1 MAIKE
6 LVSQEDL
13 VFYEIMKNPVL
24 FGEFVYNMD
33 RLDRE
38 EKFAFTVYQKEFLL
52 DVSNYQSLACGR
64 AVGKTLGLSI
74 LMIWYLVFNVFPND
88 YILYTVP
95 SKVHLEP
102 VFTNLIRLFRSNSFL
117 KQFIE
122 PRGGIN
128 GSDYTVKLLNQATL
142 LCRIAGQSGTGANVI
157 GLHTPVIL
165 LDECIVAGQGVACPR
180 GSRKIADLAVGDK
193 ILSWNGEDIEED
205 SVISVQKVKRNQR
218 VLEIET
224 NSGKIKVG
232 ENHRFY
238 TDSGYVEAGTLNVG
252 DTLYSIEPPKH
263 GAWTNSEISYVK
275 NATSNG
281 VPVYEIAKTLHRTAQ
296 SIFRKIAR
304 LGTSVR
310 GSFDDVP
317 LTSEQYQI
325 IAGSL
330 LGDGSA
336 GIEINRARYHT
347 NHSLK
352 QKEYV
357 DWLRSK
363 LGRLVRAEPR
373 ISKNGGWGEYN
384 YSFGTLGHPEILALA
399 EELYINGKKTVT
411 RSYLDRLDSLGLAV
425 WFMDDGSTSGM
436 WSTHS
441 FSEEENKL
449 IQEYLLE
456 KWGIESTVYFV
467 SDKNLYCILVKNS
480 SLKVLRKI
488 ITPYIPECM
497 QYKVG
502 NGTYNNTIPEIEVVK
517 NAEKKETLLP
527 RKILSI
533 RVIKR
538 TKAGYLYTL
547 EVEKNHNYFVG
558 GILTK
563 NSGYYPHRTFQEL
576 QPSLNTFTPGF
587 KLLTSGV
594 PTGLREGNVLY
605 HTDQENS
612 SYSKHR
618 VSALQN
624 PRFSEEDKQRALEQ
638 YGGEDSEDYIHFVCF
653 TPETPIIT
661 SSGIK
666 PISKVASGDIV
677 LTHTGNWKKVTNTF
691 SREYSGKILGIKTER
706 YYNPIWCT
714 PEHPVYAKRLKKVSW
729 KGNSECAL
737 WKGNIRRVRDN
748 HKNAVSLLPEFVL
761 ASKLE
766 RLDRVSFP
774 KATFTKKLPARID
787 LKDLGT
793 VRGDYVYTKV
803 NARFGKSRLVSKTPR
818 YLEVTDDFLFFIG
831 IFIAEGG
838 NSLARGQCSISLNVN
853 EINIKNKVIAYLKSI
868 GQNHWVTV
876 VNNSLQVCFGSRTL
890 SNFLSKFVGCGAEN
904 KHIPAEFLGVDSR
917 ELLPLLDGLFSG
929 DGSCR
934 VKKHRFEA
942 SYTTISKRLADD
954 ILFILYGLGVRAE
967 LLKKINT
974 DYKYI
979 CANKKPS
986 LGRPVYTLRLGHTD
1000 IAAIYTNKV
1009 SIENTFDDGSLAIPI
1024 KKIGEAEYTGLVYNL
1039 EVEDDNSYVTCG
1051 FSAHNCGLHG
1061 KPVFSLF
1068 DRGAFE
1074 IINNPVYKLVINGW
1088 EISENIDDYITRA
1101 NLIPQIP
1108 DKSYK
1113 CIIGIDLGYTEPT
1126 AIIILYQ
1133 DGYGRIKFHAR
1144 ITLNKVSYTIQDR
1157 FIDLLD
1163 SKFKPYIIGIDEG
1176 GVGKPVVQRL
1186 KESLDYAH
1194 KDYHKRLIPIN
1205 FSTAIVMGTNS
1216 DGEEIKTKTK
1226 PLAVSVLQEYANN
1239 HKVVFSSTDFEMVTE
1254 LERMTYSKT
1263 VTGEIVYKTLTE
1275 RGGKKGEDHF
1285 TAALLCAILAYYLV
1299 HETMDFTKKRQKL
1312 MKSSWF
1318 AG

>member
-64 AVGKTLGLSI
+64 AVGKCVHESAMIMNPDTGEYLSAKEWYESTRLHNILSI
-74 LMIWYLVFNVFPND
+74 NQDWKQEVNECFVEYNGTQDCYEIETDKGLKTVVTKEHPFLTNSGFVNADRLEVGNYLAVAKNTPYFGVESADDIEYITLAHFIAEGTYYCGSITTTEPEVFEDLKKIAEYFGCNLRVKDITYFISKKDPKIKNQYLSFLSTHGLRSCHSYDKFVPELVFKSKKGKVALFLNRLFGDDGWCTANEVGYCSTSERLARDVQHLLFRFGVFASLAYKKNPYLGAWCLSIKGVENVQLFRENIGIFTKRKSKKLEELLQWYLTEKPHNQAKVYPILSYRAYRKTRSRSTGHLKYFPTDETINKVVNVDAELSKFINADINWVRVKNIRLVEKQETYSITVPHNSTHLIDNIWSHNTVSLSTLMIWYLVFNVFPND

-165 LDECIVAGQGVACPR
+165 LDE
-180 GSRKIADLAVGDK
+180 
-193 ILSWNGEDIEED
+193 
-205 SVISVQKVKRNQR
+205 
-218 VLEIET
+218 
-224 NSGKIKVG
+224 
-232 ENHRFY
+232 
-238 TDSGYVEAGTLNVG
+238 
-252 DTLYSIEPPKH
+252 
-263 GAWTNSEISYVK
+263 
-275 NATSNG
+275 
-281 VPVYEIAKTLHRTAQ
+281 
-296 SIFRKIAR
+296 
-304 LGTSVR
+304 
-310 GSFDDVP
+310 
-317 LTSEQYQI
+317 
-325 IAGSL
+325 
-330 LGDGSA
+330 
-336 GIEINRARYHT
+336 
-347 NHSLK
+347 
-352 QKEYV
+352 
-357 DWLRSK
+357 
-363 LGRLVRAEPR
+363 
-373 ISKNGGWGEYN
+373 
-384 YSFGTLGHPEILALA
+384 
-399 EELYINGKKTVT
+399 
-411 RSYLDRLDSLGLAV
+411 
-425 WFMDDGSTSGM
+425 
-436 WSTHS
+436 
-441 FSEEENKL
+441 
-449 IQEYLLE
+449 
-456 KWGIESTVYFV
+456 
-467 SDKNLYCILVKNS
+467 
-480 SLKVLRKI
+480 
-488 ITPYIPECM
+488 
-497 QYKVG
+497 
-502 NGTYNNTIPEIEVVK
+502 
-517 NAEKKETLLP
+517 
-527 RKILSI
+527 
-533 RVIKR
+533 
-538 TKAGYLYTL
+538 
-547 EVEKNHNYFVG
+547 
-558 GILTK
+558 
-563 NSGYYPHRTFQEL
+563 SGYYAHRVFQEL

-624 PRFSEEDKQRALEQ
+624 PRFSEEDRQRALEQ
-638 YGGEDSEDYIHFVCF
+638 YGGEDSEDYIHFV
-653 TPETPIIT
+653 
-661 SSGIK
+661 
-666 PISKVASGDIV
+666 
-677 LTHTGNWKKVTNTF
+677 L
-691 SREYSGKILGIKTER
+691 
-706 YYNPIWCT
+706 
-714 PEHPVYAKRLKKVSW
+714 
-729 KGNSECAL
+729 
-737 WKGNIRRVRDN
+737 
-748 HKNAVSLLPEFVL
+748 
-761 ASKLE
+761 
-766 RLDRVSFP
+766 
-774 KATFTKKLPARID
+774 
-787 LKDLGT
+787 
-793 VRGDYVYTKV
+793 
-803 NARFGKSRLVSKTPR
+803 
-818 YLEVTDDFLFFIG
+818 
-831 IFIAEGG
+831 
-838 NSLARGQCSISLNVN
+838 
-853 EINIKNKVIAYLKSI
+853 
-868 GQNHWVTV
+868 
-876 VNNSLQVCFGSRTL
+876 
-890 SNFLSKFVGCGAEN
+890 
-904 KHIPAEFLGVDSR
+904 
-917 ELLPLLDGLFSG
+917 
-929 DGSCR
+929 
-934 VKKHRFEA
+934 
-942 SYTTISKRLADD
+942 
-954 ILFILYGLGVRAE
+954 
-967 LLKKINT
+967 
-974 DYKYI
+974 
-979 CANKKPS
+979 
-986 LGRPVYTLRLGHTD
+986 
-1000 IAAIYTNKV
+1000 
-1009 SIENTFDDGSLAIPI
+1009 
-1024 KKIGEAEYTGLVYNL
+1024 
-1039 EVEDDNSYVTCG
+1039 
-1051 FSAHNCGLHG
+1051 GLHG